1 MTKDNELTIET
12 FLLMLE
18 YLYTGHAPLDNDN
31 VDLISLLVLSDQYN
45 ITRLSNLCEL
55 YLTKLV
61 DRKCVK
67 NIEKADI
74 DVIGL
79 LNVSNVSKNSKNVLE
94 RDCTLLAVVL
104 SGDTLKNHSL
114 LFSTCTNEN

>member
-1 MTKDNELTIET
+1 MTKDSELDPET
-12 FLLMLE
+12 FLLMME
-18 YLYTGHAPLDNDN
+18 YLYTGHAPLDQDN

-45 ITRLSNLCEL
+45 VTRLSNLCEL
-55 YLTKLV
+55 YITKLV

-79 LNVSNVSKNSKNVLE
+79 LNVSNVSIHTIQHQLI
-94 RDCTLLAVVL
+94 LLIGI
-104 SGDTLKNHSL
+104 S
-114 LFSTCTNEN
+114 